1 MNVGAKLNGGD
12 PLKRGVESVTNNSF
26 VQHVTRFD
34 TETRSELTNLIQY
47 LIIAIMPIYFL
58 NRSLN
63 DMIPKFD
70 ERKGN
75 IEVLGEVVIQ
85 SISLL
90 LGIYLIHR
98 VICYIPTFSGDNL
111 PEINFLNLVL
121 VIVFMGMN
129 SDNGKKINLVYER
142 IFESKKENMTSTV
155 KKSKDDG
162 AVVKVSQPLSDGG
175 GLRQAQPTHQV
186 SRADYLGAHQQMK
199 QPQPNQVVEQV
210 HNDRNVGMGGQNTG
224 MNGMGGQ
231 NSNMG
236 GMGMMGGMEPMA
248 ANDGVG
254 GFDSW

>member
-1 MNVGAKLNGGD
+1 MNTGGNLNGGD
-12 PLKRGVESVTNNSF
+12 PLKKGVESVTNNSF

-47 LIIAIMPIYFL
+47 LVIAIVPIYFL
-58 NRSLN
+58 NRTLN

-70 ERKGN
+70 EKKGN

-111 PEINFLNLVL
+111 PEINFLNIVL

-129 SDNGKKINLVYER
+129 SDNGKKVNMVYER

-155 KKSKDDG
+155 KKSKGDG
-162 AVVKVSQPLSDGG
+162 AVVKVSQPLSNGG
-175 GLRQAQPTHQV
+175 GIRQPQPTHQA
-186 SRADYLGAHQQMK
+186 SRADYLGAHEQMK
-199 QPQPNQVVEQV
+199 EPQPNQVVQQV
-210 HNDRNVGMGGQNTG
+210 HNDPNVGMGGQNG
-224 MNGMGGQ
+224 NMN
-231 NSNMG
+231 SMG

-248 ANDGVG
+248 ANE
-254 GFDSW
+254 GFGAFSSF

>member
-1 MNVGAKLNGGD
+1 MSTSGNLNGGD
-12 PLKRGVESVTNNSF
+12 PLKKGVESVTNNSF

-47 LIIAIMPIYFL
+47 LVIAIVPIYFL
-58 NRSLN
+58 NRTLN

-70 ERKGN
+70 EKKGN

-111 PEINFLNLVL
+111 PEINFLNIVL

-129 SDNGKKINLVYER
+129 SDNGKKVNMVYER

-155 KKSKDDG
+155 KKSKGDG
-162 AVVKVSQPLSDGG
+162 AVVKVSQPLSNGG
-175 GLRQAQPTHQV
+175 GLRQPQPTHQA
-186 SRADYLGAHQQMK
+186 SRADYLGAHEQMK
-199 QPQPNQVVEQV
+199 EPQPNQVVQQV
-210 HNDRNVGMGGQNTG
+210 HNDPNVGMGGQNG
-224 MNGMGGQ
+224 NMN
-231 NSNMG
+231 SMG

-248 ANDGVG
+248 ANE
-254 GFDSW
+254 GFGAFSSF